1 MDIASPTHLV
11 TLRGLLAARLRGLQ
25 AELRHADPAA
35 AESGTAG
42 EVIDQKD
49 VAEHAMRTGVSDA
62 EERMHLTEV
71 AEIERALRRLDAG
84 TYGNC
89 LVCGEPIPLQRLLV
103 MPAAER
109 CTACQAAGE
118 RGA

>member
-1 MDIASPTHLV
+1 
-11 TLRGLLAARLRGLQ
+11 LQ
-25 AELRHADPAA
+25 GELRSGDPAA
-35 AESGTAG
+35 AESDTAG
-42 EVIDQKD
+42 EVTDHKD
-49 VAEHAMRTGVSDA
+49 VAEHAMRTDVSDA
-62 EERMHLTEV
+62 EQRMHLTEV

-89 LVCGEPIPLQRLLV
+89 LVCGEPIPLRRLLV